1 MDLALVENRGKV
13 QTAQCPILIIECL
26 TDERTD
32 LLTHRLSERGK
43 EEHYKRVTKK
53 KIKAKSF
60 QVSCF
65 QIAMNLRI
73 QDKISR
79 RKKSVQISKPFDFPP
94 PSGNYIQAC
103 WEMWG
108 KIKDLC
114 FKIQAQPFFEGQM
127 GKPERSDHIFNWI
140 DIFIESIFF
149 PLLSFSSLFLPPLS
163 FSFIYRC
170 VIASL

>member
-13 QTAQCPILIIECL
+13 HTAQCPILIIECL

-79 RKKSVQISKPFDFPP
+79 RKKVFRYLS
-94 PSGNYIQAC
+94 
-103 WEMWG
+103 
-108 KIKDLC
+108 IKRR
-114 FKIQAQPFFEGQM
+114 E
-127 GKPERSDHIFNWI
+127 E
-140 DIFIESIFF
+140 
-149 PLLSFSSLFLPPLS
+149 
-163 FSFIYRC
+163 
-170 VIASL
+170 